1 MAFVWQVGGISIR
14 KYQLFPFG
22 FQRLFLP
29 CRQIKIPNIMAKD
42 KSPAKE
48 KDKKAPVKNLKEKRA
63 EKKIKKTAKKSTSS
77 N

>member
-1 MAFVWQVGGISIR
+1 MC
-14 KYQLFPFG
+14 G
-22 FQRLFLP
+22 FANYSYLAEKLN
-29 CRQIKIPNIMAKD
+29 CNIMAKD